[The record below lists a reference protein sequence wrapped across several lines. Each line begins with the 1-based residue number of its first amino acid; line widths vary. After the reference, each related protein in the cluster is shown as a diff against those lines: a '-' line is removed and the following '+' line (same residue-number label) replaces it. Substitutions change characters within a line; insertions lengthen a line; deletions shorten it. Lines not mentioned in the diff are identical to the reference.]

1 MGEHFVHMHQNENTD
16 GIQAILGQ
24 GTWLGIDGLWGT
36 WGPVP
41 RFPRFL
47 MIRHKEVL
55 CLFYESL

>member
-16 GIQAILGQ
+16 GIQAVLGQ

-47 MIRHKEVL
+47 MA
-55 CLFYESL
+55 

>member
-16 GIQAILGQ
+16 GIQAVLGQ
-24 GTWLGIDGLWGT
+24 GT